1 MTLITILIWTL
12 ACCCFT
18 GCSGQVT
25 VTQPP
30 VVTFTP
36 GSTVT
41 LSCNTNQ
48 AVYNNNYMHWYQQKS
63 GQTPKL
69 LIRLASTRESDTP
82 ARFSGSGSSTDF
94 TLTISGVQAED
105 AAVYYCQ
112 SFHYPNSVRVYTFG
126 GGTKLIVD
134 LGVVQPTLTLL
145 PPSTEELQQGS
156 ATLVCVGSGG
166 FPPTWRLGWKVGGT
180 SSSEGVS
187 DSLEVLG
194 RDGSYSWSST
204 LSLGADQ
211 WRKAGSVS
219 CEASLTGQSPVTQ
232 TLDPD
237 HCSHCLFKVQE
248 VFVRPLNEFVSL
260 WWTFGGGT
268 KLIVDL
274 GVVQPTLTLLP
285 PSTEELQ
292 QGSATL
298 VCVASGG
305 FPPTWRLGWKVGGT
319 SSSEGVSDSLE
330 VLGRDG
336 YYSWSSTLSLG
347 ADQWRK
353 AGSVSC
359 EASLTGQ
366 SPVTQT
372 LDPDHCSQ

>member
-12 ACCCFT
+12 ACCCFTGSFTQQHFKHSVLPFLSLISDHPSMICFSST

-48 AVYNNNYMHWYQQKS
+48 AVYRDSDDDDFMFWYQQKS
-63 GQTPKL
+63 GRTPKL
-69 LIRLASTRESDTP
+69 LIRYASKRQSDTP
-82 ARFSGSGSSTDF
+82 ARFSGSRSRTGF

-112 SFHYPNSVRVYTFG
+112 SAHYPNSVWVFTFG

-134 LGVVQPTLTLL
+134 LGVL
-145 PPSTEELQQGS
+145 
-156 ATLVCVGSGG
+156 
-166 FPPTWRLGWKVGGT
+166 
-180 SSSEGVS
+180 
-187 DSLEVLG
+187 
-194 RDGSYSWSST
+194 
-204 LSLGADQ
+204 
-211 WRKAGSVS
+211 
-219 CEASLTGQSPVTQ
+219 
-232 TLDPD
+232 
-237 HCSHCLFKVQE
+237 
-248 VFVRPLNEFVSL
+248 
-260 WWTFGGGT
+260 
-268 KLIVDL
+268 
-274 GVVQPTLTLLP
+274 QPTLTLLP

-347 ADQWRK
+347 ADQWKK

-359 EASLTGQ
+359 EAILTGQ